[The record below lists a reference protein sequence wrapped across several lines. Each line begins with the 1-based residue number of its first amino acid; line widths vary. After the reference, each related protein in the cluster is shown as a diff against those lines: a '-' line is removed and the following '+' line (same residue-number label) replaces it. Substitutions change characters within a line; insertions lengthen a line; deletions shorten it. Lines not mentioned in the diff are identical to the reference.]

1 MVEEKAAKAGKPAK
15 AGKSAKAGKP
25 AKASQAAARRHK
37 EAMQSQQREV
47 RARVAAAN
55 IKRGVVIYL
64 YGDGKGKSSSA
75 FGTLARSLGHGKK
88 GAVAQFIKGK
98 WKTGEQEFFRKLG
111 LPYLVMGTGFTWDT
125 QDRERDAAAAR
136 RLWTRARPFFKDPE
150 IDIVLLDE
158 ITYMFKFGYL
168 PVGEVVDALLARPQR
183 QHVMLTGRDAIPE
196 LLEIA
201 DTVSEV
207 KAIRHAF
214 DHGVK
219 AQKGIEF

>member
-1 MVEEKAAKAGKPAK
+1 
-15 AGKSAKAGKP
+15 
-25 AKASQAAARRHK
+25 
-37 EAMQSQQREV
+37 MQSQQREV

-136 RLWTRARPFFKDPE
+136 RLWARARPFFKDPE

>member
-1 MVEEKAAKAGKPAK
+1 MEDRRAGVFQE
-15 AGKSAKAGKP
+15 AGTALSG
-25 AKASQAAARRHK
+25 HGH
-37 EAMQSQQREV
+37 
-47 RARVAAAN
+47 RVH
-55 IKRGVVIYL
+55 
-64 YGDGKGKSSSA
+64 
-75 FGTLARSLGHGKK
+75 LGH
-88 GAVAQFIKGK
+88 
-98 WKTGEQEFFRKLG
+98 
-111 LPYLVMGTGFTWDT
+111 

-136 RLWTRARPFFKDPE
+136 RLWARARPFFKDPE

-168 PVGEVVDALLARPQR
+168 PVGEVVDALSARPPR

-207 KAIRHAF
+207 KAVRHAF